1 MPGQFPYERRHK
13 YPHMLGEDV
22 PVWERFIGAFPD
34 RFDSVDYDWR
44 VGTGVLPDPGW
55 DEATARM
62 ARMLSQKRIDVIG
75 WVGESPTIIEVKDRC
90 GLSALGQIRG
100 YRALFRRDFPDLGD
114 PAILI
119 VCGRLDRDDRAVLAA
134 EGVPVE
140 VV

>member
-1 MPGQFPYERRHK
+1 MPGRFVYERRPR

-22 PVWERFIGAFPD
+22 AVWDRFIEAFPG

-44 VGTGVLPDPGW
+44 VGDGADAPYDMDDPY
-55 DEATARM
+55 ERM
-62 ARMLSQKRIDVIG
+62 AKMLSQKRIDVVG
-75 WVGESPTIIEVKDRC
+75 WRGEAPTIIEVKDRC

-100 YRALFRRDFPDLGD
+100 YRALFQRDFPDLGD

-119 VCGRLDRDDRAVLAA
+119 VCARLSGDERAVLAA